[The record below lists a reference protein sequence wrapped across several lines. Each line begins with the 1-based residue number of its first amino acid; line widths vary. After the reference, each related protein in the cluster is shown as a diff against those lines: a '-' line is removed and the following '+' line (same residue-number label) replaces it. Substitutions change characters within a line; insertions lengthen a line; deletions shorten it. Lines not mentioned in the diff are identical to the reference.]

1 LAAIVP
7 HSNQRV
13 RSSKPAKPAQ
23 IATGV
28 WDELSSQAK
37 AALPDRGSTAFE
49 RV

>member
-1 LAAIVP
+1 LPAIVP

-13 RSSKPAKPAQ
+13 RNSKPAKPAQ

-28 WDELSSQAK
+28 WDEVNSQEN

>member
-1 LAAIVP
+1 LPAIVP
-7 HSNQRV
+7 RSNQRV
-13 RSSKPAKPAQ
+13 RNSKPAQ

-28 WDELSSQAK
+28 WDEVNSQAK

>member
-1 LAAIVP
+1 LPAIVP

-13 RSSKPAKPAQ
+13 RNSKPAQ

-28 WDELSSQAK
+28 WDEVSSQAK

>member
-1 LAAIVP
+1 LPAIVP

-13 RSSKPAKPAQ
+13 RNSKPAKPAQ

-28 WDELSSQAK
+28 WDEVNSQAK
-37 AALPDRGSTAFE
+37 AAPPDRGSKAFE